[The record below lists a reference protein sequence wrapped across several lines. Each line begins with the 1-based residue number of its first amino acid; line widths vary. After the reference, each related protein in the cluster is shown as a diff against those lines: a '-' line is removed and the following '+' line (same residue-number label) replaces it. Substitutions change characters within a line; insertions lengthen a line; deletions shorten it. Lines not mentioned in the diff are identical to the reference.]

1 MKKLYAVLLSLLLVA
16 VAAVG
21 VYSLVDVDATE
32 SKIENR
38 ALAKKPAFTLA
49 GLLDGSYISQ
59 LETYY
64 ADTFPGRDALLSA
77 NKQLN
82 GFYHFS
88 GGKDNNM
95 LVLDFNADVE
105 QGGQALNPDH
115 AESPD
120 DAQSVGGQVD
130 EIPDDTPDETPD
142 DTLDET
148 PDETP
153 DETEEDDKTNVPVN
167 EGPTPVNPEGGNYTS
182 AGSVILIG
190 DNAMDIPTAT
200 NEIIESYAQAVNN
213 LSDALPGVRTISLV
227 TPNSGQFYSYEEFH
241 TGLHDQEAMIDL
253 CYENM
258 DESIVTV
265 NAYDALAAHTDEYLF
280 FRTDHHWTQLGA
292 YYAYTAFCEA
302 AGFEAVPLSKFESG
316 VYENFLGSM
325 YTFTAAYAQSDALK
339 EHPDT
344 LTYYLPI
351 VETHARY
358 YADADFENS
367 TAYPVSV
374 VYRGITEE
382 ETNKYMCFLGG
393 DHPGMTIEC
402 DVPGGK
408 TCLVL
413 KESYGNAFIPF
424 LTSHYSK
431 IYVIDPREFN
441 QDGKPSLDLREL
453 TEKYPID
460 DLIVINY
467 PFMINNKTYV
477 NWLNRL
483 VGQGT

>member
-1 MKKLYAVLLSLLLVA
+1 MKTLYSILLSLLLVA
-16 VAAVG
+16 MAAVG
-21 VYSLVDVDATE
+21 VYSLVDVDATT
-32 SKIENR
+32 SKTENR
-38 ALAKKPAFTLA
+38 DLAKKPAFSIA
-49 GLLDGSYISQ
+49 GLFDGSYISS
-59 LETYY
+59 LEKYY
-64 ADTFPGRDALLSA
+64 SDTFPGRDALLSA
-77 NKQLN
+77 NKSLN

-88 GGKDNNM
+88 GGGDSNL
-95 LVLDFNADVE
+95 LVVDFQGGVE

-115 AESPD
+115 AT
-120 DAQSVGGQVD
+120 DAEDTPEATDSD
-130 EIPDDTPDETPD
+130 TELPPEEIPVSTDEPDEPETPETPETTTPDE
-142 DTLDET
+142 
-148 PDETP
+148 
-153 DETEEDDKTNVPVN
+153 EE
-167 EGPTPVNPEGGNYTS
+167 ESHGEYTT
-182 AGSVILIG
+182 AGSIIIQG
-190 DNAMDIPTAT
+190 DNAMDIPTAS
-200 NEIIESYAQAVNN
+200 NDIIDSYAQAVNN
-213 LSDALPGVRTISLV
+213 LSEALGKDVRTISLV
-227 TPNSGQFYSYEEFH
+227 TPNSGQFYSDKEFH
-241 TGLHDQEAMIDL
+241 TGIHDQKAMIER
-253 CYENM
+253 CYSGMN
-258 DESIVTV
+258 DDIVTV
-265 NAYDALAAHTDEYLF
+265 DAYTPLAAHKDEYLF

-302 AGFEAVPLSKFESG
+302 AGFEAVPLEKFETG
-316 VYENFLGSM
+316 VYENFVGSM
-325 YTFTAAYAQSDALK
+325 YTYTSAYPQSEALK
-339 EHPDT
+339 NNPDT

-358 YADADFENS
+358 YADADFANS

-441 QDGKPSLDLREL
+441 QDGKPSLDLTEL
-453 TEKYPID
+453 VKEYPID

-483 VGQGT
+483 VGKGT

>member
-1 MKKLYAVLLSLLLVA
+1 
-16 VAAVG
+16 
-21 VYSLVDVDATE
+21 
-32 SKIENR
+32 
-38 ALAKKPAFTLA
+38 
-49 GLLDGSYISQ
+49 
-59 LETYY
+59 
-64 ADTFPGRDALLSA
+64 
-77 NKQLN
+77 
-82 GFYHFS
+82 
-88 GGKDNNM
+88 M
-95 LVLDFNADVE
+95 LVLDFSGGVE

-115 AESPD
+115 AT
-120 DAQSVGGQVD
+120 DAEKAPEATDSD
-130 EIPDDTPDETPD
+130 TELPPEEIPVSTDEPDEPETPEATTPDE
-142 DTLDET
+142 
-148 PDETP
+148 
-153 DETEEDDKTNVPVN
+153 EE
-167 EGPTPVNPEGGNYTS
+167 EESHGEYTT
-182 AGSVILIG
+182 AGSIIIQG
-190 DNAMDIPTAT
+190 DNAMDIPTAS
-200 NEIIESYAQAVNN
+200 NDIIDSYAQAVNN
-213 LSDALPGVRTISLV
+213 LSVALGKDVRTISLV
-227 TPNSGQFYSYEEFH
+227 TPNSGQFYSDKEFH
-241 TGLHDQEAMIDL
+241 TGIHDQKAMIER
-253 CYENM
+253 CYGGMN
-258 DESIVTV
+258 DDIVTV
-265 NAYDALAAHTDEYLF
+265 DAYTPLAAHKDEYLF

-302 AGFEAVPLSKFESG
+302 AGFEAVPLEKFETG
-316 VYENFLGSM
+316 VYENFVGSM
-325 YTFTAAYAQSDALK
+325 YTYTSAYPQSEALK
-339 EHPDT
+339 NNPDT

-358 YADADFENS
+358 YADADFANS

-441 QDGKPSLDLREL
+441 QDGKPSLDLTEL
-453 TEKYPID
+453 VKEYPID

-483 VGQGT
+483 VGKGT

>member
-1 MKKLYAVLLSLLLVA
+1 MKTLYSILLSLLLVA
-16 VAAVG
+16 MAAVG
-21 VYSLVDVDATE
+21 VYSLVDVDATT
-32 SKIENR
+32 SKAENR
-38 ALAKKPAFTLA
+38 DLAEKPAFSIA
-49 GLLDGSYISQ
+49 GLFDGSYISS
-59 LETYY
+59 LEKYY
-64 ADTFPGRDALLSA
+64 SDTFPGRDALLSA
-77 NKQLN
+77 NKSLN

-88 GGKDNNM
+88 GGGESNM
-95 LVLDFNADVE
+95 LVLDFSGGVE

-115 AESPD
+115 AT
-120 DAQSVGGQVD
+120 DAEDTPETTDSD
-130 EIPDDTPDETPD
+130 TELPPEEIPVSTDEPETPD
-142 DTLDET
+142 APETTTPTTDE
-148 PDETP
+148 DE
-153 DETEEDDKTNVPVN
+153 EE
-167 EGPTPVNPEGGNYTS
+167 ESHGEYTT
-182 AGSVILIG
+182 AGSIIIQG
-190 DNAMDIPTAT
+190 DNAMDIPTAS
-200 NEIIESYAQAVNN
+200 NDIIDSYAQAVNN
-213 LSDALPGVRTISLV
+213 LGEALGKDVRTISLV
-227 TPNSGQFYSYEEFH
+227 TPNSGQFYSDKEFH
-241 TGLHDQEAMIDL
+241 TGIHDQKAMIER
-253 CYENM
+253 CYSGMN
-258 DESIVTV
+258 DDIVTV
-265 NAYDALAAHTDEYLF
+265 DAYTPLAAHKDEYLF

-302 AGFEAVPLSKFESG
+302 AGFEAVPLEKFETG
-316 VYENFLGSM
+316 VYENFVGSM
-325 YTFTAAYAQSDALK
+325 YTYTSAYPQSEALK
-339 EHPDT
+339 NNPDT

-358 YADADFENS
+358 YADADFANS

-441 QDGKPSLDLREL
+441 QDGKPSLDLTEL
-453 TEKYPID
+453 VKEYPID

-483 VGQGT
+483 VGKGT